1 MTIVTLAVAIF
12 TLVMPPLDPRIPW
25 LLVLV
30 IAMGI
35 FRRFEFLESWFILHG
50 KIRAYAVARMITVLA
65 FICVRLGLLF
75 FDASLPMFLLVL
87 ASETAV
93 VGLMSRI
100 AYQLGRSTC
109 RERGGQ

>member
-1 MTIVTLAVAIF
+1 MRYLAYDPDDEPKILVSASVLPTAAMTIVTLAVAIF

-50 KIRAYAVARMITVLA
+50 KIRAYAVAQIGR
-65 FICVRLGLLF
+65 
-75 FDASLPMFLLVL
+75 AS
-87 ASETAV
+87 
-93 VGLMSRI
+93 
-100 AYQLGRSTC
+100 C
-109 RERGGQ
+109 RERVCQYV